1 MNTFSSVHSPTGFL
15 PKVLSFK
22 SLTEKT
28 SSLAR
33 PLSGTRVGRG
43 MLVVI
48 DESVEHGDALAA
60 GVIRG
65 AKLLVL
71 ESKRCAIAQIT
82 EAIGRFPGKFESLH
96 IVTHGSPGCLHFS
109 SGDITFANLHTFA
122 ESIES
127 WFSYQTLKKGS
138 KIKVKDAGSFLSLYA
153 CNLAT
158 GEAGLE
164 LLEKLH
170 FLTGV
175 SVHASRGKVG
185 STTLNGSWQLETTYP
200 FACEAKF
207 PFTDDLLET
216 YKAVA

>member
-1 MNTFSSVHSPTGFL
+1 
-15 PKVLSFK
+15 
-22 SLTEKT
+22 
-28 SSLAR
+28 
-33 PLSGTRVGRG
+33 
-43 MLVVI
+43 
-48 DESVEHGDALAA
+48 
-60 GVIRG
+60 
-65 AKLLVL
+65 
-71 ESKRCAIAQIT
+71 
-82 EAIGRFPGKFESLH
+82 LH

>member
-1 MNTFSSVHSPTGFL
+1 MVAFPESS
-15 PKVLSFK
+15 
-22 SLTEKT
+22 
-28 SSLAR
+28 
-33 PLSGTRVGRG
+33 
-43 MLVVI
+43 
-48 DESVEHGDALAA
+48 
-60 GVIRG
+60 
-65 AKLLVL
+65 
-71 ESKRCAIAQIT
+71 
-82 EAIGRFPGKFESLH
+82 
-96 IVTHGSPGCLHFS
+96 
-109 SGDITFANLHTFA
+109 
-122 ESIES
+122 
-127 WFSYQTLKKGS
+127 
-138 KIKVKDAGSFLSLYA
+138 SFLSLYA